1 MTQSNRAP
9 QKATP
14 QARERSRREM
24 VNHQISARGIR
35 AARVLEAMARVPR
48 ERFVPEQLEEFAYE
62 DTPLPI
68 GEGQTI
74 SQPFIVAYM
83 AERAELAEGERV
95 LEVGTGCGYA
105 AAVFAEI
112 ADQVFTIERNEAL
125 AESARD
131 RLIELGYGRV
141 HVRCGDGTKGWPEA
155 APFDAILVAAGGP
168 EVPRSLRE
176 QLAVGGRLVIPVG
189 PTERLQKLVRIRRLA
204 GNRYEE
210 EDLGGVTFVPLIG
223 AEGWPEK
230 RPEAAAR
237 PASPVEAIRAAAQP
251 FDDLE
256 RMNPDALMERIGDA
270 RVVLFGEATHGTS
283 EFYRLR
289 ARVTRELIERKG
301 FGIVALE
308 ADWPDAAQ
316 IDRYVRHR
324 DAPASEWTAFARF
337 PSWMWRNRETA
348 DFVDWLHAH
357 NAKIPQETARVGVY
371 GLDLYSLFT
380 SIDAVLKFL
389 DQHDGDTAR
398 LARHRYGCLTPWQSD
413 PAAYGHAALTGRY
426 HQCANEAVAMLSD
439 LLDQRL
445 RYLARDPARFFDAVQ
460 NARLIVDA
468 ERYYRVM
475 YFGSY
480 ESWNLRDTHMF
491 ETLQAALDFRGPDA
505 RAVVWAHNSHV
516 GNAAAT
522 EMTVRGEHN
531 VGQLA
536 REHFGHDA
544 YLIGCGTDTG
554 TVAAASNWD
563 GPMELK
569 TIVPSHPDSY
579 ERLCRDSGIP
589 QFLLPLRV
597 PEQDPIRQQLRQP
610 RLERAIGVIYKP
622 ETELASHYFQAVL
635 PGQFDEYAWFERTR
649 AIKPLET
656 HELAGVP
663 DTYPFGI

>member
-1 MTQSNRAP
+1 MVDRQIA
-9 QKATP
+9 
-14 QARERSRREM
+14 ARGVR
-24 VNHQISARGIR
+24 SAR
-35 AARVLEAMARVPR
+35 VVEAFARVPR
-48 ERFVPEQLEEFAYE
+48 ERFVPEHLEEFAYE
-62 DTPLPI
+62 DSPLPI

-83 AERAELAEGERV
+83 AEQAEVSGGDKV
-95 LEVGTGCGYA
+95 LEVGTGSGYA
-105 AAVFAEI
+105 SAVLAEI
-112 ADQVFTIERNEAL
+112 AKEVFTIERNEAL

-131 RLIELGYGRV
+131 RLIALGYQRV

-176 QLAVGGRLVIPVG
+176 QLAVGGRLLIPVG
-189 PTERLQKLVRIRRLA
+189 SSERLQKLVRIRRVA
-204 GNRYEE
+204 DDRYEE

-223 AEGWPEK
+223 AEGWPE
-230 RPEAAAR
+230 RRLPTR
-237 PASPVEAIRAAAQP
+237 PASPAEAIRSAAQP

-256 RMNPDALMERIGDA
+256 RMDLEALLERIGDA
-270 RVVLFGEATHGTS
+270 RLVLFGEATHGTS

-301 FGIVALE
+301 FNIVALE

-316 IDRYVRHR
+316 IDHYVRHR
-324 DAPASEWTAFARF
+324 EAPPSEWTAFARF
-337 PSWMWRNRETA
+337 PTWMWRNRETA
-348 DFVDWLHAH
+348 DFVDWLHGY
-357 NAKIPQETARVGVY
+357 NAEIPQEAARVGFY

-380 SIDAVLKFL
+380 SIDTVLKFL
-389 DQHDGDTAR
+389 DEHDPDTAR
-398 LARHRYGCLTPWQSD
+398 LARHRYGCLTPWQTD
-413 PAAYGHAALTGRY
+413 PAAYGHAALTGQY
-426 HQCANEAVAMLSD
+426 HQCADEAVAMLSD

-445 RYLARDPARFFDAVQ
+445 RYLAQDPARFFDAVQ
-460 NARLIVDA
+460 NAKLIVDA
-468 ERYYRVM
+468 ERYYRIM

-491 ETLQAALDFRGPDA
+491 ETLQAVLDFRGPDA
-505 RAVVWAHNSHV
+505 KAVVWAHNSHV

-531 VGQLA
+531 IGQLA

-554 TVAAASNWD
+554 TVAAASEWD
-563 GPMELK
+563 GPMEEK
-569 TIVPSHPDSY
+569 TITPAHPDSY
-579 ERLCRDSGIP
+579 EYLCRESEVP
-589 QFLLPLRV
+589 RFLLPLGRT
-597 PEQDPIRQQLRQP
+597 EHGALIEQLRTP

-635 PGQFDEYAWFERTR
+635 PRQFDEYVWFGQTR

-656 HELAGVP
+656 HEVAGVP